1 MVIHVAS
8 DFFKHHEAYGL
19 TLGAKTKLTI
29 LAVLQLVGNN
39 NKINTKLFTWDPVP
53 VI

>member
-8 DFFKHHEAYGL
+8 VFFKHHESYGL
-19 TLGAKTKLTI
+19 RLGAKTKLTI

-39 NKINTKLFTWDPVP
+39 NKINTKLFTWDLVP